1 MNRRELIGELLSLLE
16 RKESRLLGWGFL
28 DVSFSAAEIVET
40 FREADQEYVEA
51 LDQWL
56 AETTT
61 ELFVDDLADA
71 NLLTRVDGRYR
82 SRFAESVRLFG
93 RLRQRF
99 SNDDWATAPQLV
111 SDIKIHLSARTYPKR
126 NVQARDAW
134 EQIQEACWATS
145 VQRLVF
151 DALTQE
157 GGQELN
163 LAGFQIRA
171 TKRILSNYQPANKS
185 TGTVI
190 SAGTGSGKTK
200 AFYLPA
206 FMGIAAD
213 IAQDHRDYMKVL
225 AIYPRNVLLADQ
237 FTEAVA
243 QALLLQSAGGPPRRP
258 VTFGAFLGDT
268 PYTNE
273 FRPGQHALTNWKQST
288 LGWIPPFIKHP
299 RDGSDLIWLDS
310 DRRAGRTTLR
320 SASNPDRIVVPD
332 GMIRLTRDLIRQRP
346 PDILM
351 MSLEML
357 NKEISSPINAGLLG
371 FKHSLPPP
379 RLLLLDEVHTYE
391 GTGGAQVPWILRRWS
406 YWVKRWRSS
415 EASPHFVGLS
425 ATLKEAPLHLSTLVG
440 THEFRVAEIKPEA
453 SLGELE
459 SEGAEY
465 NVALKSHAGSGT
477 SVLATSIQTVML
489 GARLLTPSYRE
500 QCKWGQA
507 TDDLAPQCFFG
518 RKVFGFTDNL
528 DSLNRWI
535 ADFIDAD
542 RNRRLSRFRASV
554 GVPDVDARS
563 AEGQVWGLAEELG
576 YDLNQALNT
585 SRCSSQD
592 PGVDSRSD
600 VVIATSSL
608 EVGYDDPHVGMV
620 VHHKAPRSAASFLQR
635 KGRGGRQRGIRP
647 WTIVVLSD
655 YGRDRWAFRDSE
667 RIFHPELDAL
677 KIPALNPYV
686 VRVQATQFLIDWI
699 GNKVGRGEPYRYL
712 ADPQQSHQDSAKQLL
727 MELVTDENRRGEFIK
742 DFTYWLRGAAGG
754 LKLGD
759 PEDLVDSA
767 LWDPP
772 RAIIRHA
779 VPELAK
785 VVSGGFRPLG
795 TQEPIKQKRPLPRF
809 IPAVTWG
816 ELDAQDV
823 EIQFGDG
830 SEPKAEDVAFALR
843 EASPCRVS
851 RRYAIGVRQS
861 SLWHHYSGM
870 ILAGGPDRVAVTS
883 LFPNSLSIGSADGV
897 EIHQPLALQLVAV
910 PDNVKDSSSAAW
922 GWQFQANFVGSK
934 ERLGLVDG
942 PVLSRVFSA
951 CDGYFHRRYAHA
963 VVTRFASQFTYDVV
977 LDKGVKQRGM
987 VSLAREG
994 AEGEVVRQAVGFR
1007 RSVDAI
1013 RFKIDA
1019 SHIAAVP
1026 VLDDS
1031 ALRRLRPLYFRY
1043 RLSTSPVLNAV
1054 ASSFGISALWNSS
1067 VSMLAATALLR
1078 KTTLQEAATLLGD
1091 RSGAARKVLECMLL
1105 GEEASD
1111 LTDPTAGRG
1120 GLSDNRRIKE
1130 VQELWEQDEVRAEVC
1145 RLESTLWETPVEGI
1159 GEWAVE
1165 IYLETLASALEQAIW
1180 AILPEIPEG
1189 DITVDITSS
1198 DDGYALVLSE
1208 VASGGVGHLERLV
1221 VEIGQAPE
1229 RFDTAFEAAI
1239 RSCEN
1244 DRLSNLI
1251 LSSVA
1256 MAKNT
1261 ISDISAAFEQVRSAV
1276 SFNHLDAAKNA
1287 LIESLDKEG
1296 LATDRAAISA
1306 LVAKVL
1312 RPGSSRATDLWA
1324 RTLSRRRAKLS
1335 DRIGI
1340 SLDQRVFAYWCV
1352 QNHALNQRMYAYLRQ
1367 IGQYDPTPAQ
1377 VFNAFAQLTFHG
1389 CRDSCPE
1396 CIGVRKELEGLS
1408 PSRWL
1413 AKVWIDLDSIDFRI
1427 DVDQSQ
1433 DWKGELAKA
1442 LREANRIKLAFSDAQ
1457 RIAIATQLSSLLAEE
1472 HDRGYIFS
1480 PFTTVSAARNAARWE
1495 LTLQPSGELANKGA

>member
-1 MNRRELIGELLSLLE
+1 MNRRKLIGELLSLLE

-28 DVSFSAAEIVET
+28 DVSFSAEEIVDA
-40 FREADQEYVEA
+40 FRQADREYVEA
-51 LDQWL
+51 LDEWF

-61 ELFVDDLADA
+61 ELFVDDLAEA
-71 NLLTRVDGRYR
+71 NLLTRVEGGRYR
-82 SRFAESVRLFG
+82 SRFAESVRLFA

-99 SNDDWATAPQLV
+99 SQNDWATAPQLV
-111 SDIKIHLSARTYPKR
+111 SDVKIHLSARQYPKR
-126 NVQARDAW
+126 NVLASDAW
-134 EQIQEACWATS
+134 EQIKEACWATP

-151 DALTQE
+151 DALTKD
-157 GGQELN
+157 GGKELSF
-163 LAGFQIRA
+163 AGFQVRA
-171 TKRILSNYQPANKS
+171 TQRILSHYQPANKS
-185 TGTVI
+185 AGTVI

-213 IAQDHRDYMKVL
+213 IAKDDRSFMKAL

-243 QALLLQSAGGPPRRP
+243 QGLLLEYAGGALPRR

-268 PYTNE
+268 PHSRDL
-273 FRPGQHALTNWKQST
+273 RPGVYALKNWKQT
-288 LGWIPPFIKHP
+288 NQGWIPPFIKHP
-299 RDGSDLIWLDS
+299 RDGSDLIWIDS

-320 SASNPDRIVVPD
+320 SASNQDQVVVPD

-351 MSLEML
+351 MSVEML
-357 NKEISSPINAGLLG
+357 NKEISSPINAALLG
-371 FKHSLPPP
+371 FKANLPPP

-391 GTGGAQVPWILRRWS
+391 GTSGAQVPWILRRWS
-406 YWVKRWRSS
+406 YWVKRWRSTES
-415 EASPHFVGLS
+415 SVHFVGLS
-425 ATLKEAPLHLSTLVG
+425 ATLREAPLHLSTLVG
-440 THEFRVAEIKPEA
+440 THESSVAEIKPEA
-453 SLGELE
+453 SIGELE

-465 NVALKSHAGSGT
+465 NVALKSHAGSGA
-477 SVLATSIQTVML
+477 SVLATSIQTAML
-489 GARLLTPSYRE
+489 GARLLTPAHHE
-500 QCKWGQA
+500 QCRWNEN
-507 TDDLAPQCFFG
+507 TDHLAPQCFFG

-535 ADFIDAD
+535 ADFVDAD
-542 RNRRLSRFRASV
+542 RNRRLSRFRAT
-554 GVPDVDARS
+554 GVPDFHARN
-563 AEGQVWGLAEELG
+563 AEGQVWSLSEGLG
-576 YDLNQALNT
+576 HDLNQALNT

-635 KGRGGRQRGIRP
+635 KGRAGRLRGIRP
-647 WTIVVLSD
+647 WTIVVFSD

-699 GNKVGRGEPYRYL
+699 GNKVKQGQPYRYL
-712 ADPQQSHQDSAKQLL
+712 ARPQEPHQDAAKQLL

-759 PEDLVDSA
+759 PEDLADSV

-772 RAIIRHA
+772 RAVLRHA
-779 VPELAK
+779 IPELAK
-785 VVSGGFRPLG
+785 VLAGAFRPLG
-795 TQEPIKQKRPLPRF
+795 VSEPIEQKRPLPRF

-823 EIQFGDG
+823 EIKFGDG
-830 SEPKAEDVAFALR
+830 SEPRAEDVAFALR

-851 RRYAIGVRQS
+851 RRYAVGVNQS
-861 SLWHHYSGM
+861 SLWHDYSGT
-870 ILAGGPDRVAVTS
+870 ILANKPERVAVAS
-883 LFPNSLSIGSADGV
+883 LFPDSLSIGNADGV
-897 EIHQPLALQLVAV
+897 ELYQPYALQLVAV
-910 PDNVKDSSSAAW
+910 PNNVKDSSSASW
-922 GWQFQANFVGSK
+922 EWQYRTNFVGNS

-951 CDGYFHRRYAHA
+951 CDGYFHSRYAHA
-963 VVTRFASQFTYDVV
+963 VVTRFASQFKYEVV
-977 LDKGVKQRGM
+977 LDKGVKHRGM
-987 VSLAREG
+987 MSLAREG
-994 AEGEVVRQAVGFR
+994 GEGETVRQAVGFR

-1019 SHIAAVP
+1019 IHIAAVP
-1026 VLDDS
+1026 VLDDA
-1031 ALRRLRPLYFRY
+1031 ALQTLRPLYFRY
-1043 RLSTSPVLNAV
+1043 RLSTSPVLRAM
-1054 ASSFGISALWNSS
+1054 ASSFGISALWNSA
-1067 VSMLAATALLR
+1067 VSMLTTTALLR
-1078 KTTLQEAATLLGD
+1078 KTTLQEAATLLD
-1091 RSGAARKVLECMLL
+1091 NRSGAARKVLECLLL

-1111 LTDPTAGRG
+1111 LTDPSTGGG
-1120 GLSDNRRIKE
+1120 GLSNNRRIRE
-1130 VQELWEQDEVRAEVC
+1130 VQELWEDDHVREEVC
-1145 RLESTLWETPVEGI
+1145 RLERVLWETRVEEV
-1159 GEWAVE
+1159 GEWAVQ
-1165 IYLETLASALEQAIW
+1165 IYLETLRSALEQAIW
-1180 AILPEIPEG
+1180 TVVPEIPEG
-1189 DITVDITSS
+1189 DISVDITSS
-1198 DDGYALVLSE
+1198 EDGYALVLSE

-1221 VEIGQAPE
+1221 VEIGQAQE
-1229 RFDTAFEAAI
+1229 RFDSAFEAAI

-1244 DRLSNLI
+1244 DRLSRLVR
-1251 LSSVA
+1251 SSVA
-1256 MAKNT
+1256 LAKGT
-1261 ISDISAAFEQVRSAV
+1261 LSDMSAAFEQVRSAV
-1276 SFNHLDAAKNA
+1276 SFNDLDVAKNA
-1287 LIESLDKEG
+1287 LIENLDKQG

-1312 RPGSSRATDLWA
+1312 RPGSSRATDLWV
-1324 RTLSRRRAKLS
+1324 RSLGRRRAMLS
-1335 DRIGI
+1335 DRLGI
-1340 SLDQRVFAYWCV
+1340 SLDQRMFAYWCV
-1352 QNHALNQRMYAYLRQ
+1352 QNDALNRRMHAYLRE
-1367 IGQYDPTPAQ
+1367 IGQHDPTPAQ
-1377 VFNAFAQLTFHG
+1377 VLNAFAQLTVLG

-1396 CIGVRKELEGLS
+1396 CLGVRNELEGLS

-1413 AKVWIDLDSIDFRI
+1413 AKSWIDLDSIDLRI
-1427 DVDQSQ
+1427 DVDQSS
-1433 DWKGELAKA
+1433 DWKGDLVRA
-1442 LREANRIKLAFSDAQ
+1442 LREANRIKLAFGDAQ
-1457 RIAIATQLSSLLAEE
+1457 RSAVAMELSSLLAEE

-1480 PFTTVSAARNAARWE
+1480 PFTTVAATRNAYRWE
-1495 LTLQPSGELANKGA
+1495 LTLQPSGELAD